1 MRSLFLKIFLSF
13 WLAQALF
20 LALAIAVTLAFRP
33 SRGSW
38 ESLRA
43 RALAESVQAY
53 EQGGADQALHTLESF
68 ENAQHV
74 RVFLFDEKG
83 REVTNRPAPLWA
95 QEMIKGLP
103 MRPPPFPW
111 NFMPGRFLNQSGL
124 APDGHRYT
132 LAFELP
138 PGPRVFFGP
147 RGFPVTG
154 FVISILSSGLVCYL
168 LAFYLTSPIVRLRA
182 ATQQLSAGDLTARAG
197 TLPMRRRDELA
208 QLVRD
213 FDAMAG
219 RIESLVNAQSRLLN
233 DVSHELRSPLARLNV
248 ALGLARQ
255 KTGPQAEPALDRI
268 EREAERLNELIGRLL
283 TIARLESGADGLQD
297 SPVHLEEVVRD
308 ITEDAN
314 FEAQSLHCSVHCT
327 IENDVIVRGN
337 HDLLYSAI
345 ENVVRNA
352 TRYTKEGSSVEIRL
366 KAVPAASGLQADVQ
380 VLDSGPGVP
389 EDSLDK
395 LFRPFYRLDDA
406 RSARTGGVGLGL
418 AITERTVLL
427 HQGHVKEANRPEG
440 GLSVEIVLP
449 AISSGPPQPLA
460 SEVSE
465 LMSESSAD

>member
-43 RALAESVQAY
+43 RALTESVQAY
-53 EQGGADQALHTLESF
+53 EQGGADLALKTLQSF
-68 ENAQHV
+68 EDSQHV
-74 RVFLFDEKG
+74 RVFLFDDKG
-83 REVTNRPAPLWA
+83 REVTGRPAPLWA

-111 NFMPGRFLNQSGL
+111 NFMPGRFLNQSGV

-147 RGFPVTG
+147 HGFPVTG
-154 FVISILSSGLVCYL
+154 LVISILSSGLVCYF
-168 LAFYLTSPIVRLRA
+168 LAYYLTSPIVRLRA
-182 ATQQLSAGDLTARAG
+182 ATQRLSAGDLTARAG
-197 TLPMRRRDELA
+197 TLPMGRRDELA

-213 FDAMAG
+213 FDGMAG
-219 RIESLVNAQSRLLN
+219 RIESLVTAQARLLN

-255 KTGPQAEPALDRI
+255 RTGPQAEPALDRI

-283 TIARLESGADGLQD
+283 TIARLESGADGLQE
-297 SPVHLEEVVRD
+297 SQVHLEDVLRD
-308 ITEDAN
+308 IAQDAD
-314 FEAQSLHCSVHCT
+314 FEAQSLHCRVKCS
-327 IENDVIVRGN
+327 IENDCLVLGN
-337 HDLLYSAI
+337 RDLLYSAI

-352 TRYTKEGSSVEIRL
+352 MRYTKEGTAVEIRL
-366 KAVPAASGLQADVQ
+366 NAMTGPAGLEAHVK
-380 VLDSGPGVP
+380 VLDYGPGVP
-389 EDSLDK
+389 EESLDK

-427 HQGHVKEANRPEG
+427 HHGHVKAVNRPQG
-440 GLSVEIVLP
+440 GLMVEIDLP
-449 AISSGPPQPLA
+449 AISSSVPQVSNQVDELITGPPTR
-460 SEVSE
+460 
-465 LMSESSAD
+465 